1 MSFSVDLWN
10 GFDIIK
16 SSFSG
21 TQKKVKLILD
31 IMTSYANAQKEYY
44 KSLDILHK
52 ELRESKEIP
61 TTNTLFDDS
70 INLLINSFKAE
81 SELLKCF
88 YNNLTKNI
96 NELKENLEKIKLE
109 IVPYFTEHL
118 QNKEGFEHSLSLLIA
133 KQEEYNKSLKEY
145 YFVLAEE
152 EAHKIMSNRKSYRN
166 NKKELEKE
174 KEINRKEDKSKSKDF
189 TYYKNVLTKN
199 IKQYLS
205 NNSLKDSMFEN
216 VVRAKKEYL
225 KIIDEIDKER
235 QNYNT
240 KQENLLNN
248 LQKQYKLLVFIFQS
262 ALNKYITFKTNTFNA
277 IKELNE
283 LNDKEKYSKIN
294 YKNETYELIM
304 NNATKEFPMNK
315 LEFIPYKITKCVIT
329 KKLSKFSELTEDDEN
344 KIFNLV
350 KADVINHHI
359 NINENEFLMQSFI
372 IKNKIGRI
380 KRMRRAT
387 SSGMLPVKKP
397 SGKQLDDNSSVKTT
411 GNKNKLASNL
421 KTNKHKDDLMLNK
434 ENEKKS
440 NCNFI
445 NDFISKLISSK
456 NDNDMNELPE
466 ISSYQDIEEA
476 DEDANTAINKKVYIY
491 NELLFTFMDLIDVFN
506 KEHNEYLDFFI
517 KVLNIHRSKGNFI
530 LNENS
535 FKIMVF
541 IFNYILVNFQTANN
555 LIKNIILLSQTFYKL
570 DQDNKIYIL
579 SGLKNHTVF
588 NNVET
593 WHRAINYNLS
603 LSIKSSNTFN
613 LNIENKNE
621 YLKNLDKVILN
632 VIISYL
638 YDLKLSTNN
647 QFVYERVKK
656 FYVTVYK
663 LDEKFV
669 ESEVNKLLGEINI
682 INEDMNVKEN
692 VENQKINEAEEG
704 EEI

>member
-1 MSFSVDLWN
+1 
-10 GFDIIK
+10 
-16 SSFSG
+16 
-21 TQKKVKLILD
+21 
-31 IMTSYANAQKEYY
+31 
-44 KSLDILHK
+44 
-52 ELRESKEIP
+52 
-61 TTNTLFDDS
+61 
-70 INLLINSFKAE
+70 
-81 SELLKCF
+81 
-88 YNNLTKNI
+88 
-96 NELKENLEKIKLE
+96 
-109 IVPYFTEHL
+109 
-118 QNKEGFEHSLSLLIA
+118 
-133 KQEEYNKSLKEY
+133 
-145 YFVLAEE
+145 
-152 EAHKIMSNRKSYRN
+152 
-166 NKKELEKE
+166 
-174 KEINRKEDKSKSKDF
+174 
-189 TYYKNVLTKN
+189 
-199 IKQYLS
+199 
-205 NNSLKDSMFEN
+205 MFEN
-216 VVRAKKEYL
+216 VIRAKKEYL

-476 DEDANTAINKKVYIY
+476 DEDANTTINKKVYIY

-603 LSIKSSNTFN
+603 LSIKSSNTYN